1 MFVFWGD
8 GSASSR
14 ALVDAIR
21 VRSTENFNWTFI
33 FILAVVFYVYWSEIN
48 KKNYEAIYAGLALYG
63 VHWLYEIAN
72 AVIGHVAGYPLWSVS
87 NASTTFI
94 LLIGVC
100 WELSMMFSLAGIISF
115 KMLPHDRSKRY
126 FAKNGKGGVS
136 CKLVGALEMAL
147 LFALFESFLAGTSNH
162 SFIWV
167 YKWWGVLPVFI
178 TTYVPFFL
186 ASNYVPDMEP
196 KKRKAFLIGL
206 WGLVAL
212 LLVILIPAG
221 GHLGRTRCLDCGK
234 RNGQYEIQAYEPKGL
249 LARLHRLFH
258 GGAFLPRLYTVRAAG
273 RA

>member
-8 GSASSR
+8 GSQASR
-14 ALVDAIR
+14 DLVDSIR

-33 FILAVVFYVYWSEIN
+33 FILAVVFYIYWTKIH
-48 KKNYEAIYAGLALYG
+48 KKNTEAVCAGLALYG
-63 VHWLYEIAN
+63 VHWLYEICN
-72 AVIGHVAGYPLWSVS
+72 AIIAKVAGYPLWSVS

-115 KMLPHDRSKRY
+115 KMLPQDRNKRY
-126 FAKNGKGGVS
+126 FAKNGRKGIS

-167 YKWWGVLPVFI
+167 YKWWGVLPVFL

-186 ASNYVPDMEP
+186 ASNYVPDMAP
-196 KKRKAFLIGL
+196 KKRTAFLVTV

-212 LLVILIPAG
+212 LLVVLIP
-221 GHLGRTRCLDCGK
+221 LGV
-234 RNGQYEIQAYEPKGL
+234 I
-249 LARLHRLFH
+249 
-258 GGAFLPRLYTVRAAG
+258 
-273 RA
+273 

>member
-1 MFVFWGD
+1 MFKFWGD
-8 GSASSR
+8 GSAEAR

-33 FILAVVFYVYWSEIN
+33 FILAVVFYVYWSEIHN
-48 KKNYEAIYAGLALYG
+48 KNTEAVCAGLALYG
-63 VHWLYEIAN
+63 VHWLYEIGN
-72 AVIGHVAGYPLWSVS
+72 AVIGHVTGYPLWSVS

-94 LLIGVC
+94 LLVGVC

-115 KMLPHDRSKRY
+115 KMMPKDRSTRY

-136 CKLVGALEMAL
+136 CRLLVALEMAL

-167 YKWWGVLPVFI
+167 YKWWGVLPVFV
-178 TTYVPFFL
+178 TTYIPFFL

-196 KKRKAFLIGL
+196 KKRRAFLLGL

-212 LLVILIPAG
+212 LLAILIP
-221 GHLGRTRCLDCGK
+221 LGV
-234 RNGQYEIQAYEPKGL
+234 I
-249 LARLHRLFH
+249 
-258 GGAFLPRLYTVRAAG
+258 
-273 RA
+273 